1 MSLYGVMRTGVSG
14 MSAQSNKL
22 STVSDNIAN
31 VNTTGYKRAE
41 TEFSSLILKSGSSEY
56 NSGSV
61 ETNVRYAIT
70 DQGSMQF
77 TTSTT
82 DLAIQGNGYF
92 VVSDPSGSD
101 FLTRAGSFVPDS
113 QGNLVNA
120 AGFKLM
126 GYNIK
131 NGATPN
137 VVANG
142 FNGLQVVN
150 INQMTLQAQPST
162 TATVSANL
170 DPSAPIITTGPPA
183 YTSKTS
189 MVTYDNIGN
198 PVTLDVYLT
207 KTAAN
212 TWQAAAYD
220 ASTSTS
226 STGGFPYSSGPLAA
240 NTFTFD
246 TTAVGKGALAGANP
260 PTPASPTSLT
270 MTIPGGSAFTM
281 DLSAM
286 TQVASSFDFKATVDG
301 NAPSAVEKVDV
312 DNTGQVTAILQNGT
326 KLPIYKIALAD
337 VPSPDNLT
345 PEVGNVYS
353 LNLKS
358 GNVQIGFAG
367 QGGLGT
373 ITSGALEESNVD
385 LASELTSMI
394 EAQRGFT
401 ANSKSFQ
408 TGADLLDVVV
418 NLKR

>member
-14 MSAQSNKL
+14 MSSQSNKL

-31 VNTTGYKRAE
+31 VNTTGYKRAS
-41 TEFSSLILKSGSSEY
+41 TEFSSLILQSGSGKY
-56 NSGSV
+56 DSGAV

-70 DQGSMQF
+70 DPGNLQF

-82 DLAIQGNGYF
+82 DLAVRGNGFF
-92 VVSDPSGSD
+92 VVSDQSGNN
-101 FLTRAGSFVPDS
+101 FLTRAGAFVPDS
-113 QGNLVNA
+113 SGNLVNT
-120 AGFKLM
+120 AGFQLM
-126 GYNIK
+126 GYNVR
-131 NGATPN
+131 NGAPT
-137 VVANG
+137 VAANG
-142 FNGLQVVN
+142 FAGLQVINV
-150 INQMTLQAQPST
+150 NQMTLQAQPST
-162 TATVSANL
+162 KATVSANL
-170 DPSAPIITTGPPA
+170 DPSAAITAGPPA

-189 MVTYDNIGN
+189 VVTYDNIGN
-198 PVTLDVYLT
+198 AVTLDVYAF

-212 TWQAAAYD
+212 TWQIQTYD
-220 ASTSTS
+220 ASKSTS
-226 STGGFPYSSGPLAA
+226 PTGGFPYSTGPLAS

-246 TTAVGKGALAGANP
+246 VSATGKGALAA
-260 PTPASPTSLT
+260 ASPTSLT

-286 TQVASSFDFKATVDG
+286 TQVAAGFGFKATVDG
-301 NAPSAVEKVDV
+301 NAPSAVEKVDI
-312 DNTGQVTAILQNGT
+312 DKTGLVTAILQNGT
-326 KLPIYKIALAD
+326 KLPSYRVALAD

-353 LNLKS
+353 PNLKS
-358 GNVQIGFAG
+358 GNVQVGLAG

-373 ITSGALEESNVD
+373 IQSGALEQSNVD
-385 LASELTSMI
+385 LADELTSMI

-408 TGADLLDVVV
+408 TGSDLLDVVV

>member
-31 VNTTGYKRAE
+31 VNTTGYKRAS
-41 TEFSSLILKSGSSEY
+41 TEFSSLILKSGSGNY
-56 NSGSV
+56 DSGAV
-61 ETNVRYAIT
+61 ETTVRYAIT
-70 DQGSMQF
+70 DPGNLHF

-82 DLAIQGNGYF
+82 DLAVQGNGFF
-92 VVSDPSGSD
+92 VVSDPSGNT
-101 FLTRAGSFVPDS
+101 FLTRAGSFVPDN

-120 AGFKLM
+120 AGFQLM
-126 GYNIK
+126 GYNIQ
-131 NGATPN
+131 NGPPN
-137 VVANG
+137 IVANG

-150 INQMTLQAQPST
+150 INQQMLQAQAST
-162 TATVSANL
+162 KATVAANL
-170 DPSAPIITTGPPA
+170 DPSAAIIAGPAGPGNF
-183 YTSKTS
+183 TSKTS
-189 MVTYDNIGN
+189 VVTYDNIGN
-198 PVTLDVYLT
+198 AVTLDVYAA

-212 TWQAAAYD
+212 TWDIQIYNGA
-220 ASTSTS
+220 TQLT
-226 STGGFPYSSGPLAA
+226 TGGAA
-240 NTFTFD
+240 TTTFTFD
-246 TTAVGKGALAGANP
+246 VSATGKGKLDTTLP
-260 PTPASPTSLT
+260 SPTSLAI
-270 MTIPGGSAFTM
+270 TIPGGSAFTM
-281 DLSAM
+281 DLSSM

-301 NAPSAVEKVDV
+301 NAPSAIEKVDV
-312 DNTGQVTAILQNGT
+312 DKTGVVTAIFQNGS
-326 KLPIYKIALAD
+326 KKALYQVALAN

-358 GNVQIGFAG
+358 GDVQVDISGTN
-367 QGGLGT
+367 GLGT
-373 ITSGALEESNVD
+373 VQSGALEESNVD
-385 LASELTSMI
+385 LADELTSMI